1 MSDDNKRNLEWF
13 EASSMRELFGVI
25 DEWQAKH
32 RKRFASLN
40 VQRDGDLF
48 CCIAVTNPSEVIIVD
63 GSGTLHGVDVTG
75 HALKTWA

>member
-1 MSDDNKRNLEWF
+1 MSDDNKRNLQWF
-13 EASSMRELFGVI
+13 EASSMRELFGAI
-25 DEWQAKH
+25 DGWQATH

-63 GSGTLHGVDVTG
+63 GGFSGVDVRNN
-75 HALKTWA
+75 ALKTYS